1 MDTVERSENGRN
13 ANGTFGAGNQFA
25 SRQQRRQHVSKLRDS
40 VLQRLTPE
48 SVVELVDALLI
59 KAKGGDLPAIR
70 CALGLMTSFETFP
83 MPGRGSGCCSPLDPF
98 RAFSGSS
105 LGSVKSSAATGIGPI
120 SRRWKAGSVRRC
132 SGTSNRHQRSCS

>member
-70 CALGLMTSFETFP
+70 CALGLIGRYKENSLFPALDDMRPVVQRERSAESAEHWKKAKQQILAAGGENAARLQSILANTSDAD
-83 MPGRGSGCCSPLDPF
+83 RNAS
-98 RAFSGSS
+98 
-105 LGSVKSSAATGIGPI
+105 
-120 SRRWKAGSVRRC
+120 
-132 SGTSNRHQRSCS
+132 